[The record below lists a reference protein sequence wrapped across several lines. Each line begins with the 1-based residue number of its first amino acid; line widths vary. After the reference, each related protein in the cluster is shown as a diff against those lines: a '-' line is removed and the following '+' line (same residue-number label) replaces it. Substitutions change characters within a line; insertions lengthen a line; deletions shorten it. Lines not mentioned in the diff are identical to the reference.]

1 MAAARTRGFT
11 LIELLVAIALLAVLA
26 GLSWRG
32 LSALAQT
39 ERTLRER
46 ADGALALQA
55 ALTQWGM
62 DLDAQVEQ
70 PGWASPDWDG
80 RALRLLRR
88 PSAAPE
94 QGLQVVAWA
103 LRGVGH
109 AGAAYWTRW
118 ASPPVRSRAALQAA
132 WLAAAAWAQ
141 AAPRADEGQPRLD
154 AVAAAPTQAQVV
166 RSVRASGWQIFYY
179 RGNAWSNP
187 LSSADAPAPAAQGQS
202 AAANPGAAQRPDG
215 VRLVLELAASEGL
228 GGALTRDWVRPELGA
243 TP

>member
-1 MAAARTRGFT
+1 MSAWRARGFT
-11 LIELLVAIALLAVLA
+11 LIELLVAIALLAVLS

-39 ERTLRER
+39 ERTLRES
-46 ADGALALQA
+46 ADEALALQA
-55 ALTQWGM
+55 ALSQWGM

-80 RALRLLRR
+80 RTLRLLRR
-88 PSAAPE
+88 PSDAPE

-109 AGAAYWTRW
+109 AGAAHWTRW
-118 ASPPVRSRAALQAA
+118 AAPPVRSTQALQAA
-132 WLAAAAWAQ
+132 WQAAAAWAQ
-141 AAPRADEGQPRLD
+141 AAPSADEGQ
-154 AVAAAPTQAQVV
+154 AHTQAGAAQPQVV
-166 RSVRASGWQIFYY
+166 RSVRARGWQIFYY

-187 LSSADAPAPAAQGQS
+187 LSSADS
-202 AAANPGAAQRPDG
+202 AARPAQAQASGGAQTAAQRPDG
-215 VRLVLELAASEGL
+215 LRLVLELAQTQGL
-228 GGALTRDWVRPELGA
+228 GGTLTRDWLRPEWGA